1 MELLVKGK
9 NTEVGESIRS
19 YGERK
24 LGKLE
29 RILDDEARVELELA
43 EETNPAIAANQVAE
57 ATVWTR
63 RHVVRAREASPDMKA
78 SIDQLVG
85 KLERQIKQA
94 REKVRGNN
102 RRPRGE
108 APQPAG
114 VLDIDDLDGTIV
126 RTKQFA
132 LKPMSAEEAALQLEL
147 LGHDFYVF
155 RSADSDEVNVV
166 YKRLRGGY
174 GLIEPV

>member
-1 MELLVKGK
+1 MELRVKGK
-9 NTEVGESIRS
+9 NTEVPESIRS

-24 LGKLE
+24 LSKLE

-85 KLERQIKQA
+85 KLERQLKEA
-94 REKVRGNN
+94 RDKMRS

-108 APQPAG
+108 PPQPETMPD
-114 VLDIDDLDGTIV
+114 LEEDDGHIV

-132 LKPMSAEEAALQLEL
+132 LKPMTAPEAVLQLEL

-155 RSADSDEVNVV
+155 RSVDSDEVNVV
-166 YKRLRGGY
+166 YRRRAGDY
-174 GLIEPV
+174 GLIEPA

>member
-1 MELLVKGK
+1 MELRVKAK
-9 NTEVGESIRS
+9 NTEVAESIRS

-85 KLERQIKQA
+85 KLERQIKDA
-94 REKVRGNN
+94 REKVRN

-108 APQPAG
+108 QPQAAP
-114 VLDIDDLDGTIV
+114 VL
-126 RTKQFA
+126 
-132 LKPMSAEEAALQLEL
+132 
-147 LGHDFYVF
+147 
-155 RSADSDEVNVV
+155 RSIDSDEVNVV
-166 YKRLRGGY
+166 YRRRAGDY
-174 GLIEPV
+174 GLIEPA

>member
-1 MELLVKGK
+1 MELRVKGK
-9 NTEVGESIRS
+9 NTEVAESIRS

-94 REKVRGNN
+94 REKTRN

-108 APQPAG
+108 AAEPTP
-114 VLDIDDLDGTIV
+114 VLDLDEVDGTIV

-132 LKPMSAEEAALQLEL
+132 LKPMTAEEAVLQLEL

-155 RSADSDEVNVV
+155 RSIDSDEVNVV
-166 YKRLRGGY
+166 YRRRAGDY
-174 GLIEPV
+174 GLIEPT

>member
-1 MELLVKGK
+1 MELRVKGK
-9 NTEVGESIRS
+9 NTEVAESIRS

-78 SIDQLVG
+78 SIDQLVS
-85 KLERQIKQA
+85 KLERQIKDA
-94 REKVRGNN
+94 REKVRN

-108 APQPAG
+108 APEPAP
-114 VLDIDDLDGTIV
+114 VLDLDEVDGTIV

-132 LKPMSAEEAALQLEL
+132 LKPMTAEEAVLQLEL

-155 RSADSDEVNVV
+155 RSIDSDEVNVV
-166 YKRLRGGY
+166 YRRRAGDY
-174 GLIEPV
+174 GLIEPA

>member
-1 MELLVKGK
+1 MELRVKGK
-9 NTEVGESIRS
+9 NTEVAESIRS

-94 REKVRGNN
+94 REKVRN
-102 RRPRGE
+102 RRPRGDTPPP
-108 APQPAG
+108 AP
-114 VLDIDDLDGTIV
+114 VLDLDEVNGAIV

-132 LKPMSAEEAALQLEL
+132 LKPMTAEEAVLQLEL

-155 RSADSDEVNVV
+155 RSIDSHEVNVV
-166 YKRLRGGY
+166 YRRRAGDY

>member
-1 MELLVKGK
+1 MQLRVKGK
-9 NTEVGESIRS
+9 NLEVAESIRD

-24 LGKLE
+24 MRKLE
-29 RILDDEARVELELA
+29 RILDDEAEVELELA
-43 EETNPAIAANQVAE
+43 EETNPAISASSVAE

-94 REKVRGNN
+94 REKRRG
-102 RRPRGE
+102 RRTTKPVAVE
-108 APQPAG
+108 LPPEE
-114 VLDIDDLDGTIV
+114 DGRSLIV
-126 RTKQFA
+126 RTKHFA
-132 LKPMSAEEAALQLEL
+132 LKPMPPEEAVLQLEL

-155 RSADSDEVNVV
+155 RNIETGEVNVV
-166 YKRLRGGY
+166 YRRNAGDY
-174 GLIEPV
+174 GLVEPSD

>member
-1 MELLVKGK
+1 MELRVKGK
-9 NTEVGESIRS
+9 NTEVAESIRS

-29 RILDDEARVELELA
+29 RILDDEARIELELA

-94 REKVRGNN
+94 RDKVRTS
-102 RRPRGE
+102 RRPRGDG
-108 APQPAG
+108 AQQPAS
-114 VLDIDDLDGTIV
+114 VLDLDDVDGTIV

-166 YKRLRGGY
+166 YKRVSGGY
-174 GLIEPV
+174 GLIEPA

>member
-1 MELLVKGK
+1 MELSVKGK
-9 NTEVGESIRS
+9 NTEVAESIRS

-85 KLERQIKQA
+85 KLERQIKDA
-94 REKVRGNN
+94 REKVRN

-108 APQPAG
+108 QPQAAP
-114 VLDIDDLDGTIV
+114 VLDLEEDDGQIV

-132 LKPMSAEEAALQLEL
+132 LKPMTAEEAVLQLEL

-155 RSADSDEVNVV
+155 RSIDSDEVNVV
-166 YKRLRGGY
+166 YRRRAGDY
-174 GLIEPV
+174 GLIEPA

>member
-1 MELLVKGK
+1 MQLRVKGK
-9 NTEVGESIRS
+9 NLEVAESIRD

-24 LGKLE
+24 MRKLE
-29 RILDDEARVELELA
+29 RILDDGAEVELELA
-43 EETNPAIAANQVAE
+43 EERNPAIADSHVAE

-94 REKVRGNN
+94 REKTRG
-102 RRPRGE
+102 RRTTKPVAVE
-108 APQPAG
+108 PPPEE
-114 VLDIDDLDGTIV
+114 DGRSLIV
-126 RTKQFA
+126 RTKHFA
-132 LKPMSAEEAALQLEL
+132 LKPMPPEEAVLQLEL

-155 RSADSDEVNVV
+155 RNIETGEVNVV
-166 YKRLRGGY
+166 YRRNAGDY
-174 GLIEPV
+174 GLVEPSE

>member
-1 MELLVKGK
+1 MELRVKGK
-9 NTEVGESIRS
+9 NTEVAESIRS

-29 RILDDEARVELELA
+29 RILEDEARVELELA

-85 KLERQIKQA
+85 KLERQIKDA
-94 REKVRGNN
+94 REKVRN

-108 APQPAG
+108 APEPAP
-114 VLDIDDLDGTIV
+114 VLDLDEVDGTIV

-132 LKPMSAEEAALQLEL
+132 LKPMTAEEAVLQLEL

-155 RSADSDEVNVV
+155 RSIDSDEVNVV
-166 YKRLRGGY
+166 YRRRAGDY
-174 GLIEPV
+174 GLIEPA

>member
-1 MELLVKGK
+1 MELRVKGK
-9 NTEVGESIRS
+9 NTEVAESIRS

-29 RILDDEARVELELA
+29 RILDDEARIELELA

-85 KLERQIKQA
+85 KLERQIKDA
-94 REKVRGNN
+94 REKVRN

-108 APQPAG
+108 APQPAPVAG
-114 VLDIDDLDGTIV
+114 LEEDDGRIV

-132 LKPMSAEEAALQLEL
+132 LKPMTAEEAVLQLEL

-155 RSADSDEVNVV
+155 RSIDSDEVNVV
-166 YKRLRGGY
+166 YRRRAGDY
-174 GLIEPV
+174 GLIEPA

>member
-1 MELLVKGK
+1 MQLRVKGK
-9 NTEVGESIRS
+9 NLEIAESIRD

-24 LGKLE
+24 MRKLE
-29 RILDDEARVELELA
+29 RILDDEAEVELELA
-43 EETNPAIAANQVAE
+43 EETNPAIAANNVAE

-94 REKVRGNN
+94 REKTRGRSRN
-102 RRPRGE
+102 
-108 APQPAG
+108 AKVSAAAM
-114 VLDIDDLDGTIV
+114 DIPDEEGQTAIV
-126 RTKQFA
+126 RTKHFA
-132 LKPMSAEEAALQLEL
+132 LKPMPPEEAVLQLEL

-155 RSADSDEVNVV
+155 RNIETNEISVV
-166 YKRLRGGY
+166 YRRNAGDY
-174 GLIEPV
+174 GLIEPSD

>member
-1 MELLVKGK
+1 MELRVKGK
-9 NTEVGESIRS
+9 NTEVAESIRS

-85 KLERQIKQA
+85 KLERHLPPA
-94 REKVRGNN
+94 RFKPRTRG
-102 RRPRGE
+102 PRGA
-108 APQPAG
+108 APPPAP
-114 VLDIDDLDGTIV
+114 VLDLDEVDGTIV

-132 LKPMSAEEAALQLEL
+132 LKPMTAEEAVLQLEL

-155 RSADSDEVNVV
+155 RSIDSDEVNVV
-166 YKRLRGGY
+166 YRRGAGAY
-174 GLIEPV
+174 GLIEPT

>member
-1 MELLVKGK
+1 MELRVKGK
-9 NTEVGESIRS
+9 NTEVAESIRS

-85 KLERQIKQA
+85 KLERQIKDA
-94 REKVRGNN
+94 REKMRN

-108 APQPAG
+108 PPQPAPPG
-114 VLDIDDLDGTIV
+114 LDLEEDDGSIV

-132 LKPMSAEEAALQLEL
+132 LKPMTAEEAVLQLEL

-155 RSADSDEVNVV
+155 RSVDSDEVNVV
-166 YKRLRGGY
+166 YRRRAGDY
-174 GLIEPV
+174 GLIEPA

>member
-1 MELLVKGK
+1 MELRVKGK
-9 NTEVGESIRS
+9 NTEVAESIRS

-94 REKVRGNN
+94 REKVRN
-102 RRPRGE
+102 RRPRGDTPPP
-108 APQPAG
+108 AP
-114 VLDIDDLDGTIV
+114 VLDLDDVNGAIV

-132 LKPMSAEEAALQLEL
+132 LKPMTAEEAVLQLEL

-155 RSADSDEVNVV
+155 RSIDSDEVNVV
-166 YKRLRGGY
+166 YRRRAGDY
-174 GLIEPV
+174 GLIEPA

>member
-1 MELLVKGK
+1 MELRVKGK
-9 NTEVGESIRS
+9 NTEVAESIRS

-94 REKVRGNN
+94 REKVRN

-108 APQPAG
+108 TPPPTP
-114 VLDIDDLDGTIV
+114 VLDLDEVDGAIV

-132 LKPMSAEEAALQLEL
+132 LKPMTAEEAVLQLEL

-155 RSADSDEVNVV
+155 RSIDSDEVNVV
-166 YKRLRGGY
+166 YRRRAGDY
-174 GLIEPV
+174 GLIEPA

>member
-1 MELLVKGK
+1 MELRVKGK
-9 NTEVGESIRS
+9 NTEVAESIRS

-94 REKVRGNN
+94 REKTRN

-108 APQPAG
+108 AAEPAP
-114 VLDIDDLDGTIV
+114 VLDLDEVDGTIV

-132 LKPMSAEEAALQLEL
+132 LKPMTAEEAVLQLEL

-155 RSADSDEVNVV
+155 RSIDSDEVNVV
-166 YKRLRGGY
+166 YRRGAGDY
-174 GLIEPV
+174 GLIEPT

>member
-1 MELLVKGK
+1 MELRVKGK
-9 NTEVGESIRS
+9 NTEVAESIRS

-85 KLERQIKQA
+85 KLERQIKDA
-94 REKVRGNN
+94 REKVRN

-108 APQPAG
+108 AAQPAP
-114 VLDIDDLDGTIV
+114 VLDLDEVDGTIV

-132 LKPMSAEEAALQLEL
+132 LKPMTAEEAVLQLEL

-155 RSADSDEVNVV
+155 RSIDSDEVNVV
-166 YKRLRGGY
+166 YRRRAGDY
-174 GLIEPV
+174 GLIEPT

>member
-1 MELLVKGK
+1 MELRVKGK
-9 NTEVGESIRS
+9 NTEVAESIRS

-94 REKVRGNN
+94 REKVRN
-102 RRPRGE
+102 RRPRGDTPPP
-108 APQPAG
+108 AP
-114 VLDIDDLDGTIV
+114 VLDLDDVNGAIV

-132 LKPMSAEEAALQLEL
+132 LKPMTAEEAVLQLEL

-155 RSADSDEVNVV
+155 RSVDSDEVNVV
-166 YKRLRGGY
+166 YRRRAGDY
-174 GLIEPV
+174 GLIEPA

>member
-1 MELLVKGK
+1 MELRVKGK
-9 NTEVGESIRS
+9 NTEVAESIRS

-43 EETNPAIAANQVAE
+43 QETNPAIAANQVAE

-85 KLERQIKQA
+85 KLERQIKDA
-94 REKVRGNN
+94 REKVRN

-108 APQPAG
+108 AAQAAP
-114 VLDIDDLDGTIV
+114 VLDLDEVDGTIV

-132 LKPMSAEEAALQLEL
+132 LKPMTAEEAVLQLEL

-155 RSADSDEVNVV
+155 RSIDSDEVNVV
-166 YKRLRGGY
+166 YRRRAGDY
-174 GLIEPV
+174 GLIEPT

>member
-1 MELLVKGK
+1 MELRVKGK
-9 NTEVGESIRS
+9 NTEVPESIRS

-24 LGKLE
+24 LSKLE

-85 KLERQIKQA
+85 KLERQLKDA
-94 REKVRGNN
+94 REKVRN

-108 APQPAG
+108 SPQPAP
-114 VLDIDDLDGTIV
+114 VFDLDGDDDGRIV

-132 LKPMSAEEAALQLEL
+132 LKPMTAEEAVLQLEL

-166 YKRLRGGY
+166 YRRHAGDY
-174 GLIEPV
+174 GLIEPAR

>member
-1 MELLVKGK
+1 MELRVKGK
-9 NTEVGESIRS
+9 NTEVAESIRS

-94 REKVRGNN
+94 REKTRN

-108 APQPAG
+108 AAEPAS
-114 VLDIDDLDGTIV
+114 VLDLDGVDGTIV

-132 LKPMSAEEAALQLEL
+132 LKPMTAEEAVLQLEL

-155 RSADSDEVNVV
+155 RSIDSDEVNVV
-166 YKRLRGGY
+166 YRRRAGDY
-174 GLIEPV
+174 GLIEPT